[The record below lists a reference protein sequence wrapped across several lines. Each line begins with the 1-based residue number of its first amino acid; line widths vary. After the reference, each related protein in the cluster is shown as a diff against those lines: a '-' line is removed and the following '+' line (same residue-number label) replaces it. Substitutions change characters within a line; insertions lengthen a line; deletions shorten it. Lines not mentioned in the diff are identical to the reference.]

1 VRVRIAAA
9 VLAIAVLAALGWIA
23 AAPADNPVL
32 LGSVGPDFVISLT
45 DSAGNKVTHLDPGS
59 YTVRVNDMGDIHN
72 FHLRG
77 PGVDQS
83 TGVEFVGTVEWTVTF
98 TDGNYTFQ
106 CDPHST
112 TMRGTFTVGN
122 PPPTT
127 TTAPPKP
134 APKPAHKLSGSVGPG
149 ARISFAAKAPAGK
162 AKITVRDVSATDN
175 FHLVGP
181 GVNKRTS
188 VAGKSTSTWSVTLR
202 KGTYTFRSDAHAS
215 LHGKTKVS

>member
-1 VRVRIAAA
+1 VRLRIAAA
-9 VLAIAVLAALGWIA
+9 VLATAALAALGWIA

-45 DSAGNKVTHLDPGS
+45 DSAGNRVAHLDPGT

-72 FHLRG
+72 FHLSG

-83 TGVEFVGTVEWTVTF
+83 TGVEFVGSAEWTVTF
-98 TDGNYTFQ
+98 ADGNYRYQ

-122 PPPTT
+122 PPATT
-127 TTAPPKP
+127 TTAPPTPK
-134 APKPAHKLSGSVGPG
+134 PKPAHKLNGSVGPG
-149 ARISFAAKAPAGK
+149 ARISFMAKAPAGK
-162 AKITVRDVSATDN
+162 ATITVRDVSSTDN

-188 VAGKSTSTWSVTLR
+188 VAGKQTATWKVTLR
-202 KGTYTFRSDAHAS
+202 KGTYTFRSDAHGS
-215 LHGKTKVS
+215 LRGKTTVS

>member
-1 VRVRIAAA
+1 MRVRIAAA
-9 VLAIAVLAALGWIA
+9 VLATAVLAALGWIA

-45 DSAGNKVTHLDPGS
+45 DSAGNRVTHLDPGT
-59 YTVRVNDMGDIHN
+59 YTVRVNDMGDIHD

-77 PGVDQS
+77 PGVDQT

-127 TTAPPKP
+127 TTAPKP

-162 AKITVRDVSATDN
+162 AKITVRDASVTDN

>member
-1 VRVRIAAA
+1 
-9 VLAIAVLAALGWIA
+9 
-23 AAPADNPVL
+23 
-32 LGSVGPDFVISLT
+32 VISLT
-45 DSAGNKVTHLDPGS
+45 DAAGNRVTHLDPGT

-72 FHLRG
+72 FHLAG

-98 TDGNYTFQ
+98 TDGNYRYQ

-127 TTAPPKP
+127 TTTPPK
-134 APKPAHKLSGSVGPG
+134 PKPAHKLAGRVGPG

-162 AKITVRDVSATDN
+162 AAITVRDLSSTDN

-188 VAGKSTSTWSVTLR
+188 VAGRQTATWNVVLR
-202 KGTYTFRSDAHAS
+202 KGTYTFRSDAHPS
-215 LHGKTKVS
+215 LKGKTKVS